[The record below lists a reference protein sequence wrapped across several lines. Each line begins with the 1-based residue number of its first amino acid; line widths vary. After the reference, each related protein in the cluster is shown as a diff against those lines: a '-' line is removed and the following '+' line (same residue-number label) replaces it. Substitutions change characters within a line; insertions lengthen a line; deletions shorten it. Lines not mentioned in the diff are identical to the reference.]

1 VKIAHYNKNIHII
14 IKMANDLLNDYLLN
28 DPRNPLYE
36 KKDRKQLSIKEMVQ
50 EGREESWCP
59 LYEKEDVI
67 DSVILEW
74 FDGLIDIK
82 EYLAQESKDENGDT
96 VDFVSSSVPFVPYN
110 QLSSKE
116 RLRLKLRSKKK

>member
-1 VKIAHYNKNIHII
+1 
-14 IKMANDLLNDYLLN
+14 MANDLLNDYLLN